1 MIYTHV
7 DEDPFYNYKVYS
19 LNNNMVE
26 RELSTAA
33 IQILPYEEIIAK
45 YKQAGQMDY
54 MEFFC
59 PDLY

>member
-26 RELSTAA
+26 LELSSSNSDS
-33 IQILPYEEIIAK
+33 IIRRNNCEI
-45 YKQAGQMDY
+45 
-54 MEFFC
+54 
-59 PDLY
+59 